1 MKTFENSSRAYK
13 QIGLV
18 LAEALKGTARK
29 SKSGDPKQ
37 KQNAAGNAEGKQGML
52 GKGLTTKD
60 GKLDA
65 ESVQHNMKANMN
77 SQNAKGSGNKARRRL
92 AALQNSSRAYK
103 QIGLVLAEALGHR
116 VDEIAPLVAAAGAGL
131 RVAGGMAAKLAAQG
145 AKSAARLAAKGA
157 KSGAKSLA
165 KGAKSAAVGARNM
178 AVDAGKDKLISIAQK
193 KAEDELKAQ
202 SNSDTDLE
210 EGKIMNNA
218 YSVYSRLG
226 HIFLEGRAEKAEA
239 SREARKRERDQVLA
253 NTLPDGT
260 QKKGSWNWRRE
271 GTKETVR
278 KGVKRFKKN
287 SQTNDG

>member
-1 MKTFENSSRAYK
+1 MRKALHSPTVSPETLGNRPVVPGEKLHQAKKMGKRIARRTKDQRAQNQFDAGLRGEARAYK

-103 QIGLVLAEALGHR
+103 QIGLVLAEAMGHR
-116 VDEIAPLVAAAGAGL
+116 VDEIAPLGC
-131 RVAGGMAAKLAAQG
+131 
-145 AKSAARLAAKGA
+145 
-157 KSGAKSLA
+157 
-165 KGAKSAAVGARNM
+165 
-178 AVDAGKDKLISIAQK
+178 
-193 KAEDELKAQ
+193 
-202 SNSDTDLE
+202 
-210 EGKIMNNA
+210 
-218 YSVYSRLG
+218 
-226 HIFLEGRAEKAEA
+226 F
-239 SREARKRERDQVLA
+239 REREPEWLLVL
-253 NTLPDGT
+253 LL
-260 QKKGSWNWRRE
+260 E
-271 GTKETVR
+271 VR
-278 KGVKRFKKN
+278 LLLQG
-287 SQTNDG
+287 

>member
-1 MKTFENSSRAYK
+1 MKTTNMKTFE
-13 QIGLV
+13 
-18 LAEALKGTARK
+18 
-29 SKSGDPKQ
+29 
-37 KQNAAGNAEGKQGML
+37 
-52 GKGLTTKD
+52 
-60 GKLDA
+60 
-65 ESVQHNMKANMN
+65 
-77 SQNAKGSGNKARRRL
+77 
-92 AALQNSSRAYK
+92 NSSRAYK

-145 AKSAARLAAKGA
+145 SKSAARLAAKGA